1 MSPEERQALFANV
14 VGVVRGSS
22 ALAAQ
27 DIDFYKSLDK
37 NINESVS
44 DVTSDLVSMINSV
57 LSSIDEHCEP
67 LDNDKESFKNSWS
80 DMGNIID
87 NLFEKSDRSLDILN
101 KRLSVS
107 GDKLNGP
114 NMQFL
119 DQFGGNEEGGKVKIE
134 KPQLNFKTPIDNS
147 ESHPF
152 HPLLKEKPN
161 ALIPLEESII
171 LVPAKEDEPE
181 HYIHPYEYEID
192 HQEYNQN
199 ILKIEEPIPST
210 NWDETDAVW
219 VDNVETLQQMISELK
234 HFKELAVDLEHHD
247 YRSYYGIVCLM
258 QISTR
263 EKDYL
268 VDTLSL
274 REELHIL
281 NEIFTDP
288 QVTKVLHGAFMDIIW
303 LQRDLGLYIVSLFDT
318 FHASKAMGLPRHS
331 LAYLLEKFA
340 HFKTSKKY
348 QLSDWRTRPLSKGKT
363 AYARADT
370 HFLLNI
376 FDQVKNK
383 LIESSKLAGV
393 LKDSREVAKRRFEYS
408 KFRPT
413 HFSNTVYSVTSDQYP
428 WKNIMFKY
436 NIPKDKELLVKELYN
451 WRDLIARRDD
461 ESPRYVMPN
470 QIIASL
476 VAYTPTDAVGV
487 VSVNNMVTD
496 YVRSNSKILANMI
509 KDCLVKMKEQ
519 GSILSEGNIS
529 VSDKVNY
536 NNNDS
541 NNVNK
546 VSTSQIQSWNCIFD
560 TLVNDINTVTPKV
573 ASITD
578 ELLTTSKYF
587 GELLNDKVIKYGEQD
602 NGEKSVVSNNELE
615 ERRSEYKKQLSQ
627 LEDIDLEIPV
637 TKIEPTVE
645 LRSEI
650 SEEKPNEVSVEK
662 MEETLTPSED
672 LDEIIVLRKV
682 RRDNNKS
689 SGTKDRNI
697 NDDELETVDYSKSA
711 KLLSNDTTKRKRK
724 NTKRK
729 FDPFSSIQEGP
740 KGIKKRKAGTR
751 GKNVS
756 FKR

>member
-1 MSPEERQALFANV
+1 
-14 VGVVRGSS
+14 
-22 ALAAQ
+22 
-27 DIDFYKSLDK
+27 
-37 NINESVS
+37 
-44 DVTSDLVSMINSV
+44 
-57 LSSIDEHCEP
+57 
-67 LDNDKESFKNSWS
+67 
-80 DMGNIID
+80 
-87 NLFEKSDRSLDILN
+87 
-101 KRLSVS
+101 
-107 GDKLNGP
+107 
-114 NMQFL
+114 
-119 DQFGGNEEGGKVKIE
+119 
-134 KPQLNFKTPIDNS
+134 
-147 ESHPF
+147 
-152 HPLLKEKPN
+152 
-161 ALIPLEESII
+161 
-171 LVPAKEDEPE
+171 
-181 HYIHPYEYEID
+181 
-192 HQEYNQN
+192 
-199 ILKIEEPIPST
+199 
-210 NWDETDAVW
+210 

-662 MEETLTPSED
+662 MEETLTPNED